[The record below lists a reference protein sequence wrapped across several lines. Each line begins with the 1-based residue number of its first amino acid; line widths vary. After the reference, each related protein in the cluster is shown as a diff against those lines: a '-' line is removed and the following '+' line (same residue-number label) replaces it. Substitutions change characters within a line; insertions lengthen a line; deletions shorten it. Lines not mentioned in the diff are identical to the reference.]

1 VKTNSGLLMC
11 SLAISC
17 LTAAL
22 PITASDRDSRLRPKG
37 IVMSPGSQIAAKTP
51 YGTISITA
59 KDTLTRLYAWAGG
72 KRSVLMWR
80 RDATNPRAFG
90 IYNPT
95 WYKDE
100 FWLLPSMLGFN
111 DTVHGVSE
119 ENFANFES
127 VEKALNWLFLEPG
140 AVRYIWRNDG
150 LCVWYRREQHIIG
163 VNVFQIYINGKKPNK
178 LPGATDHLI
187 ETIGGTSPTETDQP
201 VDSGWGDGLVK
212 KGLDRIAAAIREK
225 PTAKNYVEIANRL
238 TILGRYNEALEA
250 CDKAEQLNSLE
261 DGIESMR
268 NKAMRRKSMSEKL
281 ESSTK
286 NAKNKTAPSCN

>member
-1 VKTNSGLLMC
+1 MI
-11 SLAISC
+11 SLAILC
-17 LTAAL
+17 LTAA
-22 PITASDRDSRLRPKG
+22 PTITASDKDSRLPPKG
-37 IVMSPGSQIAAKTP
+37 IVMSPGSQIAATTP
-51 YGTISITA
+51 YGSISIIA
-59 KDTLTRLYAWAGG
+59 KDTLTRSYAWAGG
-72 KRSVLMWR
+72 ERSVLMWR

-90 IYNPT
+90 IYNPA

-100 FWLLPSMLGFN
+100 FWLLPSMLRFN

-150 LCVWYRREQHIIG
+150 LCVWYRREQHAIG
-163 VNVFQIYINGKKPNK
+163 VDVFQIYIKGKKPTK

-187 ETIGGTSPTETDQP
+187 ETVGSTSPTETDQP

-212 KGLDRIAAAIREK
+212 KGLDRLAVAIREK
-225 PTAKNYVEIANRL
+225 PTAKKYVEIANRL